1 MRSATVEKAEEV
13 EEEAEEKKKKKTTSV
28 RCFTLS
34 STPEHRE
41 PVCDNQAERAGS
53 RTIGAWLCSPIV
65 RIFE

>member
-1 MRSATVEKAEEV
+1 MRSATVEKAEEAEKGV
-13 EEEAEEKKKKKTTSV
+13 EEEEDKKTTSV

-65 RIFE
+65 WIF